1 MLLRVWGCEPLLGR
15 ERGQGQGQQGRER
28 AAAAAG
34 SNTPSLLMGE
44 SPLPL
49 QY

>member
-1 MLLRVWGCEPLLGR
+1 MAALNAPQSLGLRASPGQR
-15 ERGQGQGQQGRER
+15 ERAGAA